1 LNTNPSVNVVQSKA
15 LCQNQPISAHMIQF
29 TKLHGNGND
38 FILIDEYSGTVVAD
52 NKKANFAEKYCNR
65 RFGIGGDGV
74 LFISKSGS
82 ADVKMKLFQPD
93 RSEAEMCGNGIRC
106 LVKYALEAG
115 YLSPGT
121 TTVETVAGILPVDVK
136 GHGDEMLVK
145 VNMGIPLFD
154 RKDIPAK
161 GDGEFIN
168 EMIKGM
174 QVSVI
179 NTGVPHAVIFVDNL
193 KDVDIDTMAPPIRY
207 NNIFPKGTNV
217 NFVNVADERHI
228 NIRTYER
235 GVEGETLSCGTGSVA
250 SAVIAHH
257 LGLTGSEVTVNTL
270 GGILNITLEAGYAF
284 MEGTAKTVF
293 NGNLL

>member
-1 LNTNPSVNVVQSKA
+1 
-15 LCQNQPISAHMIQF
+15 MIQF
-29 TKLHGNGND
+29 AKLHGNGND
-38 FILIDEYSGTVVAD
+38 FILIDEYAGTVVAD
-52 NKKANFAEKYCNR
+52 DTKADFAEKYCDR

-82 ADVKMKLFQPD
+82 ADIKMRLFQPD

-121 TTVETVAGILPVDVK
+121 TTVETMTGILPVDVK
-136 GHGDEMLVK
+136 GNGDEMLVK
-145 VNMGIPLFD
+145 VNMGKPLFD

-168 EMIKGM
+168 EMIEGM

-179 NTGVPHAVIFVDNL
+179 NTGVPHAVIFVDDL
-193 KDVDIDTMAPPIRY
+193 EGVDIDTITPPIRY
-207 NNIFPKGTNV
+207 HTIFPKGTNV
-217 NFVNVADERHI
+217 NFVNVADEGHI

-250 SAVIAHH
+250 AAVIAHH
-257 LGLTGSEVTVNTL
+257 LGLTGSDVTVNTL
-270 GGILNITLEAGYAF
+270 GGILNITLENGYAF

-293 NGNLL
+293 TGNLL